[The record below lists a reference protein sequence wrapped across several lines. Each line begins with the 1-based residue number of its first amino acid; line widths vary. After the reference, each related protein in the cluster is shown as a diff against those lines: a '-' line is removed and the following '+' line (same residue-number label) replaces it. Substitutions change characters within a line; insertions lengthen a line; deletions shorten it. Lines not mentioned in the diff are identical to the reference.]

1 MYNFKLCLHLYQII
15 KTKNKMEM
23 TITTFNSLVEYLNE
37 KKVPFLVKLDSNNNP
52 VSLMGVKIT
61 KEGKFFRANGKIISR
76 QFADLLI

>member
-1 MYNFKLCLHLYQII
+1 
-15 KTKNKMEM
+15 M

-52 VSLMGVKIT
+52 VSLMGVKVT
-61 KEGKFFRANGKIISR
+61 KEGKFFRANGKIISK